1 MGGHA
6 GPADFATGL
15 RRRVAAPEAVV
26 AVPASGAMSKG
37 GGERA
42 RLPTALVALFL
53 CAFSVLQAMA
63 AIASKEGGTAYPYKV
78 IAATLLSEVFKV
90 VLSLGCLGYE
100 LWAYRGRGEA
110 DKFGRAVFYT
120 GTSVL
125 AAAVPGVAYQVLNNL
140 NFVTLYFLDAPTFQI
155 LGNLKIVATGVAGRA
170 DATSLQREPAGR
182 ARRRSERSSRVVA
195 RDRDRSLS
203 RVSPLG
209 RRLGRGPRHPPPELT
224 ERPVARP
231 RPADPRRRR
240 LSDPPRGETTD
251 GCRDGDF
258 DRRRRRRVPP
268 RPRGRPRGG
277 KLLIQRRCNV
287 GVLEATHERNACTR
301 RARPER

>member
-26 AVPASGAMSKG
+26 GVPASGAMSKG

-90 VLSLGCLGYE
+90 VLSLGCLGSE
-100 LWAYRGRGEA
+100 LWTYRNRGEA

-170 DATSLQREPAGR
+170 GATSLQRERAGR
-182 ARRRSERSSRVVA
+182 ARRRSERPLRVA
-195 RDRDRSLS
+195 RDRQRSPS
-203 RVSPLG
+203 RVSPLRRPG
-209 RRLGRGPRHPPPELT
+209 RRPRHPPPELT

-240 LSDPPRGETTD
+240 LPDPPGGETTD

-268 RPRGRPRGG
+268 RPRGRRRGG
-277 KLLIQRRCNV
+277 KLLIQRRFNV
-287 GVLEATHERNACTR
+287 GVLEATPERKASTLR
-301 RARPER
+301 VRPER